1 MAVILQDR
9 LREMP
14 WMAPHTWRLPG
25 TVPVPLSEWF
35 VRDEAHAAH
44 LSLRDRLIAER
55 PDAVLAGDLRGAA
68 AREILALVLELAG
81 AIVEDGAAV
90 RPDGVR
96 VNLEGAPLAVAARL
110 VQEDLLLLER
120 RPGEEEHRLT
130 AGCLCFP
137 AHWTLAEKL
146 GEGLARI
153 HGPVAAYDA
162 ALARRV
168 QRMLD
173 GLAPLTPLKRA
184 NVARHAHPGPFAP
197 LREADPRPPATGRY
211 LRVERQCLVK
221 LPATRAVA
229 FTIHTSLVEADS
241 LEIVERAALDVAL
254 GAARRPAA
262 TAEAR

>member
-1 MAVILQDR
+1 MTTILQVR

-25 TVPVPLSEWF
+25 TVPLPLSEWF
-35 VRDEAHAAH
+35 TRDEAHAAQMA
-44 LSLRDRLIAER
+44 LRDRLIAAH
-55 PDAVLAGDLRGAA
+55 PDAVLAGDIHGAA
-68 AREILALVLELAG
+68 AREILARVLELTG
-81 AIVEDGAAV
+81 AVVEDGAAV

-96 VNLEGAPLAVAARL
+96 VSLAGPPLAVAARL

-120 RPGEEEHRLT
+120 RPDETEHRLT

-137 AHWTLAEKL
+137 AHWTLGEKL
-146 GEGLARI
+146 GAGLARI

-173 GLAPLTPLKRA
+173 GLAPLTPIKRA
-184 NVARHAHPGPFAP
+184 NVARHARPALFAP
-197 LREADPRPPATGRY
+197 LREGDPRPPATGGY

-221 LPATRAVA
+221 LPATRAIA
-229 FTIHTSLVEADS
+229 FTIHTSIVAAAS
-241 LEIVERAALDVAL
+241 LGAAERAALD
-254 GAARRPAA
+254 AARPHAA
-262 TAEAR
+262 TADAR